1 MKNTFLIINFFYLLT
16 ACLYAQV
23 KIILVVNKNDQ
34 DPLSG
39 ALHFNIGVGWR
50 QKNLRLV

>member
-1 MKNTFLIINFFYLLT
+1 MKKTSFVIALFFLFS
-16 ACLYAQV
+16 AGLYAQV
-23 KIILVVNKNDQ
+23 KIILVVNKTDQ